1 MGIQEERGIAMW
13 QLLRK
18 ELLHIIRDKGLL
30 IFILY
35 AFSFDI
41 YTAAQG
47 FSIIPERVSISV
59 HDEDNSFR
67 SRELIDRIQPPAFRR
82 PERAF
87 RRQDID
93 TLLNESKTVL
103 VLVIPGGFE
112 RDVYRNR
119 ASVQILV
126 DGTQSAAAYLSSAYL
141 QFIVGQYSEDLV
153 RERLKTA
160 NVTGLPSL
168 TVKSRVY
175 FNPEIKDQIF
185 EGLNELFHVITLIGM
200 ILPAAILIREKA
212 YGTIEQIMIS
222 PLDIRKLLLM
232 KIVAASAFLLAI
244 IGLCYEFVLK
254 LWLGFPLKGSLAEF
268 LFLCLIYSLATSGLA
283 FIIASISKRL
293 SQIGLLTIVI
303 FAPMMLLSGGW
314 VPPEALPDWL
324 RRLTVISPLKYFM
337 GLGVGL
343 LIRGAHMDLLIADL
357 LKLFFL
363 GILFIAVGY
372 LLYVRRVL
380 KEG

>member
-1 MGIQEERGIAMW
+1 MW

-18 ELLHIIRDKGLL
+18 EILHIVRDKGLL
-30 IFILY
+30 IFVIY

-47 FSIIPERVSISV
+47 FSIIPEKVSVSV
-59 HDEDNSFR
+59 YDEDNSFR
-67 SRELIDRIQPPAFRR
+67 SRELIGRIQPPTFRR
-82 PERAF
+82 PEKAS

-93 TLLNESKTVL
+93 TLLNESRTIL
-103 VLVIPGGFE
+103 VLVIPPEFE
-112 RDVYRNR
+112 KDVHREG
-119 ASVQILV
+119 ATVQILV

-141 QFIVGQYSEDLV
+141 QLIVGQYSEDLM
-153 RERLKTA
+153 RERMKA
-160 NVTGLPSL
+160 ARVTGLPSL
-168 TVKSRVY
+168 AVKSRVY
-175 FNPEIKDQIF
+175 FNPEIKDQMF

-200 ILPAAILIREKA
+200 ILPAAILIREKE

-222 PLDIRKLLLM
+222 PLDIRKLLFM

-254 LWLGFPLKGSLAEF
+254 LWLEFPLKGSLPEF
-268 LFLCLIYSLATSGLA
+268 LCLCLIYSLATSGLA

-343 LIRGAHMDLLIADL
+343 LIRGAHAEILVWDL
-357 LKLFFL
+357 LKLFFM
-363 GILFIAVGY
+363 GVLFIAAGY
-372 LLYVRRVL
+372 FLYVKRVL

>member
-1 MGIQEERGIAMW
+1 MW

-18 ELLHIIRDKGLL
+18 ELLHIVRDKGLL
-30 IFILY
+30 IFVLY

-47 FSIIPERVSISV
+47 FSIIPEKVSVSV
-59 HDEDNSFR
+59 YDEDNSLK
-67 SRELIDRIQPPAFRR
+67 SRELIHRIQPPAFRR

-87 RRQDID
+87 HRRDID

-103 VLVIPGGFE
+103 VLVIPEGFE
-112 RDVYRNR
+112 RDVYRNG

-141 QFIVGQYSEDLV
+141 QFIIGQYSEDLV
-153 RERLKTA
+153 RERMKTA
-160 NVTGLPSL
+160 KVTGLPSL
-168 TVKSRVY
+168 VVKSRVY

-185 EGLNELFHVITLIGM
+185 EGINELFHVITLIGM
-200 ILPAAILIREKA
+200 ILPAAILIREKE
-212 YGTIEQIMIS
+212 YGTLEQIMIS
-222 PLDIRKLLLM
+222 PLDIRKLLFM
-232 KIVAASAFLLAI
+232 KIVAASVFLLTI

-268 LFLCLIYSLATSGLA
+268 LFICLIYSLATSGLA

-343 LIRGAHMDLLIADL
+343 LIRGAHMDLLVGDL
-357 LKLFFL
+357 LKLFLL
-363 GILFIAVGY
+363 GALFIAVGY
-372 LLYVRRVL
+372 LLYVKRVL

>member
-1 MGIQEERGIAMW
+1 MGVQKEGGIAMW

-18 ELLHIIRDKGLL
+18 ELLHIVRDKGLL
-30 IFILY
+30 IFVLY

-47 FSIIPERVSISV
+47 FSIIPEKVSVSV
-59 HDEDNSFR
+59 YDEDNSLK
-67 SRELIDRIQPPAFRR
+67 SRELIHRIQPPVFRT

-87 RRQDID
+87 HRRDVD

-103 VLVIPGGFE
+103 VLVIPEGFE
-112 RDVYRNR
+112 RDVYRNG

-141 QFIVGQYSEDLV
+141 QFIIGQYSEDLA
-153 RERLKTA
+153 RERMKTA
-160 NVTGLPSL
+160 KVTGLPSL
-168 TVKSRVY
+168 VVKSRVY

-185 EGLNELFHVITLIGM
+185 EGINELFHVITLIGM
-200 ILPAAILIREKA
+200 ILPASILIREKE
-212 YGTIEQIMIS
+212 YGTLEQIMIS
-222 PLDIRKLLLM
+222 PLDIRKLLFM
-232 KIVAASAFLLAI
+232 KIVAASVFLLTI

-268 LFLCLIYSLATSGLA
+268 LFICLVYSLATSGLA

-343 LIRGAHMDLLIADL
+343 LIRGAHMDLLVGDL
-357 LKLFFL
+357 LKLLLL
-363 GILFIAVGY
+363 GALFIAVGY
-372 LLYVRRVL
+372 LLYVKRVL

>member
-1 MGIQEERGIAMW
+1 MW

-35 AFSFDI
+35 AFSLDI

-47 FSIIPERVSISV
+47 LSIIPEKVSISV
-59 HDEDNSFR
+59 YDEDNSLR
-67 SRELIDRIQPPAFRR
+67 SRDLVGRIQPPAFRGPDR
-82 PERAF
+82 VEDRHEV
-87 RRQDID
+87 DS
-93 TLLNESKTVL
+93 LLNQSKSVL
-103 VLVIPGGFE
+103 AMVIPAGFE
-112 RDVYRNR
+112 GDIYRGR

-141 QFIVGQYSEDLV
+141 QRIIFQYSEDIAKD
-153 RERLKTA
+153 RLRIA
-160 NVTGLPSL
+160 NITGLPSIDVR
-168 TVKSRVY
+168 TRVF
-175 FNPEIKDQIF
+175 FNPEMKDQLF

-200 ILPAAILIREKA
+200 ILPAAILIREKE

-222 PLDIRKLLLM
+222 PMDIRKLLLM
-232 KIVAASAFLLAI
+232 KIIAAALFLLVM
-244 IGLCYEFVLK
+244 IGLCYEFVLR
-254 LWLGFPLKGSLAEF
+254 LWLGFPLKGSLAE
-268 LFLCLIYSLATSGLA
+268 LLLISLVFSFATSGLA

-324 RRLTVISPLKYFM
+324 RRLTVIAPLKYFM
-337 GLGVGL
+337 SLGIGL
-343 LIRGAHMDLLIADL
+343 LIRGAPMDLLLPDL

-363 GILFIAVGY
+363 GALFMVVGY
-372 LLYVRRVL
+372 LLYQKRVL

>member
-1 MGIQEERGIAMW
+1 MW
-13 QLLRK
+13 QLFRK

-35 AFSFDI
+35 AFSLDI

-47 FSIIPERVSISV
+47 FSIIPERVSLSV
-59 HDEDNSFR
+59 YDEDNSLR
-67 SRELIDRIQPPAFRR
+67 SRDLIDRVQPPAFRR
-82 PERAF
+82 PDRVGNRHEVDR
-87 RRQDID
+87 
-93 TLLNESKTVL
+93 LLNESKTVL
-103 VLVIPGGFE
+103 ALVIPSGFE
-112 RDVYRNR
+112 KDLYRSR

-141 QFIVGQYSEDLV
+141 QFIIEQYSADVV
-153 RERLKTA
+153 RDRLRTA
-160 NVTGLPSL
+160 NITGLPSIE
-168 TVKSRVY
+168 VKSRVF
-175 FNPEIKDQIF
+175 FNPEMKDQIF

-200 ILPAAILIREKA
+200 ILPAAILIREKE

-222 PLDIRKLLLM
+222 PLNIRTLLFM
-232 KIVAASAFLLAI
+232 KIIAASAFLLTM
-244 IGLCYEFVLK
+244 IGLCYELVLR
-254 LWLGFPLKGSLAEF
+254 LWLGFPLKGSLAGF
-268 LFLCLIYSLATSGLA
+268 LFISLVYSLATSGLA

-337 GLGVGL
+337 NLGVGL
-343 LIRGAHMDLLIADL
+343 LIRGADMDLLLPDL
-357 LKLFFL
+357 LTLLLLGTLFMGLGYFL
-363 GILFIAVGY
+363 Y
-372 LLYVRRVL
+372 HKRVL

>member
-1 MGIQEERGIAMW
+1 MR

-35 AFSFDI
+35 AFSLDI

-47 FSIIPERVSISV
+47 FSIIPEKVSISV
-59 HDEDNSFR
+59 YDEDNSLR
-67 SRELIDRIQPPAFRR
+67 SRDLIDRIRPPAFRR
-82 PERAF
+82 PDRAED
-87 RRQDID
+87 RHEVDI
-93 TLLNESKTVL
+93 LLNESKTVL
-103 VLVIPGGFE
+103 ALVIPAGFE
-112 RDVYRNR
+112 RDLYRDR

-141 QFIVGQYSEDLV
+141 QVIVAQYSEDMA
-153 RERLKTA
+153 RERLRIA
-160 NVTGLPSL
+160 NITGLPSVDVR
-168 TVKSRVY
+168 TRVF
-175 FNPEIKDQIF
+175 FNPEMKDQLF

-200 ILPAAILIREKA
+200 ILPAAILIREKE

-232 KIVAASAFLLAI
+232 KITAASLFLLAM
-244 IGLCYEFVLK
+244 IGLSYEFVLR
-254 LWLGFPLKGSLAEF
+254 LWLGFPLKGSLAGF
-268 LFLCLIYSLATSGLA
+268 LFISLVFSFATSGLA

-337 GLGVGL
+337 SLGIGL
-343 LIRGAHMDLLIADL
+343 LVRGAHMDLLLPDL
-357 LKLFFL
+357 LRLFFL
-363 GILFIAVGY
+363 GALFMVVGY
-372 LLYVRRVL
+372 ILYQKRVL